1 MRHKQT
7 PNVLLREEA
16 RAERSIARLRLV
28 LAVLLAAAAL
38 AMYFSGSP
46 ALGFSY
52 SLGLPLAWGIYA
64 IGAALVWFQLRSKS
78 GARWQKYMLTL
89 YDFTFL
95 AVYFSLAWA
104 AGMAPDM
111 VVGAAG
117 STALLLETL
126 CALRFS
132 LPTTALA
139 SVLGTALPI
148 LMGTAFGSSAP
159 MKWIM
164 ASLCAGAGGIACFL
178 SHRYRQTL
186 RFVIERAQFERFLP
200 RPVVEAV
207 ISGEKDIDL
216 GGREMEA
223 SVLFADIHG
232 FTSLCEGMRP
242 LEVLSLLNDYFS
254 AVAAVVFR
262 YGGTLDKYIG
272 DAVMAVFGAPIAHP
286 DDAERAV
293 RCALGIR
300 EALARV
306 NLERDAQGLRSV
318 TFGVGVHTG
327 LVVAGTLGSQ
337 DRMDY
342 TVIGDAVNVACR
354 VEALTRSLGAQILIT
369 RATFERLPEGF
380 RVIAAGEVHLRRRV
394 QPIEVLKVDGI

>member
-1 MRHKQT
+1 MAA
-7 PNVLLREEA
+7 L
-16 RAERSIARLRLV
+16 
-28 LAVLLAAAAL
+28 LAVAAL
-38 AMYFSGSP
+38 AVYCSGSR

-52 SLGLPLAWGIYA
+52 TLVLPLAWGVYA
-64 IGAALVWFQLRSKS
+64 VGAALVWFQIRSAS
-78 GARWQKYMLTL
+78 GVRWQKYILTL
-89 YDFTFL
+89 YDFTF
-95 AVYFSLAWA
+95 AAAYFSFAWA
-104 AGMAPDM
+104 AGMPPDL
-111 VVGAAG
+111 VVGASG

-132 LPTTALA
+132 LPATALA
-139 SVLGTALPI
+139 SILGTALPA
-148 LMGTAFGSSAP
+148 LMGIAVGSSAP
-159 MKWIM
+159 MTWIM
-164 ASLCAGAGGIACFL
+164 ASLCAVAGGIACFL

-216 GGREMEA
+216 GGQERKA

-232 FTSLCEGMRP
+232 FTSLCERMRP

-254 AVAAVVFR
+254 AVAAVVFK

-272 DAVMAVFGAPIAHP
+272 DAVMAVFGAPVARA

-293 RCALGIR
+293 RCALEIR
-300 EALARV
+300 EVVERV
-306 NLERDAQGLRSV
+306 SLERDARGLRSV
-318 TFGVGVHTG
+318 TFGVGIHTG

-342 TVIGDAVNVACR
+342 TVIGDTVNVACR
-354 VEALTRSLGAQILIT
+354 VEALTRSLGTQILIT
-369 RATFERLPEGF
+369 RATLECLPEGF
-380 RVIAAGEVHLRRRV
+380 QVLAAGEIHLKRRQ
-394 QPIEVLKVDGI
+394 QPIEVLKVDGTLPLPSPPAQGRPYAAPR